1 MSSYY
6 NIGSCYFVLLFL
18 CAANDTHV
26 RMVDSLRPAPELSF
40 AVCEYGCQAGI
51 HVTASRNLKEY
62 NGYKGCWED
71 DAHLLSRIQHKPLVA
86 LCKPIR

>member
-1 MSSYY
+1 M
-6 NIGSCYFVLLFL
+6 LFCIIIL
-18 CAANDTHV
+18 YAANDTHM
-26 RMVDSLRPAPELSF
+26 RMFDSLRPAPELSF

-86 LCKPIR
+86 LYKPIR